1 MTATVIIQLLTV
13 IKCYHLYT
21 QTQDLTSA
29 QILYLQSLI
38 ESQGEVIESQ
48 GEVIQWLQYHVEY
61 HDLVNQRLK
70 NSADEVKKQGGERN
84 RNFKRL
90 YENCCGNR

>member
-1 MTATVIIQLLTV
+1 MTATLIIQLLTV

-21 QTQDLTSA
+21 QTQDLALA
-29 QILYLQSLI
+29 QILYLQGL
-38 ESQGEVIESQ
+38 IESQ

-90 YENCCGNR
+90 YKNCCGNR